1 MRTHLVTIRW
11 GILLAGMVALGT
23 DGSTRVYGQEP
34 TAAGIVVDPQGVLHK
49 KVVPDPTGE
58 LMRQRQAAAKASL
71 SQEVARYS
79 KRRYISLTRLE
90 QALADRQ
97 GVLTD
102 EMRYLAGLLRIQYVF
117 FYPETKDIVIAG
129 PAEGWMEDPAGR
141 VVGLTT
147 HRPVC
152 RLEDFVVALRMFG
165 PDKKQSPQ
173 VISCSID
180 PTPEGLAA
188 MQRVLREMG
197 SQLPGPPNPAMAH
210 QIASTLQERLGL
222 QDITISGVPPET
234 HFAHV
239 LVEADY
245 RMKLIGIGLE
255 TPPVQMASF
264 VQMVNPS
271 QVARNALFRWF
282 FVPDYQCVRVSE
294 DGLAMKLEGDGVK
307 LIGEDELV
315 TSEGSRQT
323 VGAVS
328 RASQMFTN
336 TFTKKYPELAER
348 SPVFAELR
356 NLIDMTVAAAFIQQQ
371 DYYTKAAWSMK
382 IFGDE
387 SKLAV
392 QKYPA
397 PRKVAP
403 AVSAIVRGARLMTPI
418 GGGVHIE
425 PQEALEKRNLLPDTH
440 GEVAKTRQEVQL
452 RLPQGR
458 WWWD

>member
-1 MRTHLVTIRW
+1 MHTLRITRWW
-11 GILLAGMVALGT
+11 GILFGGGLVLAAFADRG
-23 DGSTRVYGQEP
+23 YGQ
-34 TAAGIVVDPQGVLHK
+34 AAGVVVDAQGVLHK
-49 KVVPDPTGE
+49 KVVPDLSGQ
-58 LMRQRQAAAKASL
+58 LLRQRQAAAKASL
-71 SQEVARYS
+71 SADLARFS
-79 KRRYISLTRLE
+79 PRRYVSLTRLE

-129 PAEGWMEDPAGR
+129 PAEGWMEDPVGR
-141 VVGLTT
+141 VVGITT
-147 HRPVC
+147 RRPVC
-152 RLEDFVVALRMFG
+152 RLEDLAVALRLFG
-165 PDKKQSPQ
+165 PGQKSGNT

-188 MQRVLREMG
+188 MQRVLRQMG
-197 SQLPGPPNPAMAH
+197 SQLPGPPSPAIAN
-210 QIASTLQERLGL
+210 QIAGTLQESLGL
-222 QDITISGVPPET
+222 QDITITGVPPET
-234 HFAHV
+234 HFAQV

-255 TPPVQMASF
+255 EPPVQMASF

-307 LIGEDELV
+307 LVGEDEMV
-315 TSEGSRQT
+315 SAEGQRRS
-323 VGAVS
+323 VGAAS
-328 RASQMFTN
+328 RASQMFTT

-356 NLIDMTVAAAFIQQQ
+356 NLIDMAVAAAFIQQQ
-371 DYYTKAAWSMK
+371 DYYSKADWKMEL
-382 IFGDE
+382 FGDE

-392 QKYPA
+392 QRYPA

-403 AVSAIVRGARLMTPI
+403 AVSAVVRGNQLMTPI

-425 PQEALEKRNLLPDTH
+425 PQQALAKRNLLPDEK

-452 RLPQGR
+452 RLPKGR

>member
-1 MRTHLVTIRW
+1 MQTLRVRVRW
-11 GILLAGMVALGT
+11 GILVGFAVALG
-23 DGSTRVYGQEP
+23 SYPSWVYAQG
-34 TAAGIVVDPQGVLHK
+34 TAAGVVVDAQGVLHK
-49 KVVPDPTGE
+49 KVVPDPTGQ
-58 LMRQRQAAAKASL
+58 LMRERQAAAKASL
-71 SQEVARYS
+71 SAEVARFS

-102 EMRYLAGLLRIQYVF
+102 EMRYLAGLLRVQYVF

-141 VVGLTT
+141 IVGITT
-147 HRPVC
+147 RRPVC
-152 RLEDFVVALRMFG
+152 RLEDLVAVLRLFG
-165 PDKKQSPQ
+165 PDKKKSHE
-173 VISCSID
+173 VIGCSID

-188 MQRVLREMG
+188 MQRALRQMG
-197 SQLPGPPNPAMAH
+197 SQLPGPPNAAIAN
-210 QIASTLQERLGL
+210 QIASTLQESLGL
-222 QDITISGVPPET
+222 QDITINGVPAET

-255 TPPVQMASF
+255 EPPIQMASF

-271 QVARNALFRWF
+271 QVSRNALFRWF
-282 FVPDYQCVRVSE
+282 FVPDYQCVRVSQ

-307 LIGEDELV
+307 LVGEDEMV
-315 TSEGSRQT
+315 STEGQRQT
-323 VGAVS
+323 VNVTS

-356 NLIDMTVAAAFIQQQ
+356 NLIDMAVAAAFIQQQ
-371 DYYTKAAWSMK
+371 DYYTKAGWKMEL
-382 IFGDE
+382 FGDE
-387 SKLAV
+387 SKFAI
-392 QKYPA
+392 QRYPA

-403 AVSAIVRGARLMTPI
+403 AVSAVVRGARLMTPI

-425 PQEALEKRNLLPDTH
+425 PQEALEKRNLLPDDK
-440 GEVAKTRQEVQL
+440 GEVAKIHQDVQL

>member
-1 MRTHLVTIRW
+1 MRTHLLRLHWRMVW
-11 GILLAGMVALGT
+11 LAMAALTASMPQWAYAQGT
-23 DGSTRVYGQEP
+23 
-34 TAAGIVVDPQGVLHK
+34 AGVVVDAQGVLHK
-49 KVVPDPTGE
+49 KVVPDPTGQ
-58 LMRQRQAAAKASL
+58 LLRQRQAAAKASL
-71 SQEVARYS
+71 STEVARFS
-79 KRRYISLTRLE
+79 PRRYVSLTRLE
-90 QALADRQ
+90 QALAHRQ

-117 FYPETKDIVIAG
+117 CYPETKDIVLAG

-141 VVGLTT
+141 IVGLST

-152 RLEDFVVALRMFG
+152 RLEDLVVALRLFG
-165 PDKKQSPQ
+165 PGRKSDRP

-188 MQRVLREMG
+188 MQRVLRQIG
-197 SQLPGPPNPAMAH
+197 TQLPGPPNPAVAN
-210 QIASTLQERLGL
+210 QIAASLQESLGL
-222 QDITISGVPPET
+222 QDITITGVPPET

-255 TPPVQMASF
+255 QPPIQMASF
-264 VQMVNPS
+264 VQLVNPS

-307 LIGEDELV
+307 LVGEDELV
-315 TSEGSRQT
+315 TAQGGRQT
-323 VGAVS
+323 TGMTS

-336 TFTKKYPELAER
+336 GFTKKYPELAER

-356 NLIDMTVAAAFIQQQ
+356 NLIDMAVAAAFIQQQ
-371 DYYTKAAWSMK
+371 DYYGKTGWTMEL
-382 IFGDE
+382 FGDE
-387 SKLAV
+387 SKFAV
-392 QKYPA
+392 LRYPA

-403 AVSAIVRGARLMTPI
+403 AVTAVIRGARLMTPI
-418 GGGVHIE
+418 GGGVYIE
-425 PQEALEKRNLLPDTH
+425 PQQALQKRNLLPDEK
-440 GEVAKTRQEVQL
+440 GQVAKTRQEVQL
-452 RLPQGR
+452 RLPKDR

>member
-1 MRTHLVTIRW
+1 MQTQLVKVRW
-11 GILLAGMVALGT
+11 GIVLGLAAVLGT
-23 DGSTRVYGQEP
+23 YPSWVYAQR
-34 TAAGIVVDPQGVLHK
+34 AAGVVVDAQGVLHK
-49 KVVPDPTGE
+49 KVVSDPTGQ
-58 LMRQRQAAAKASL
+58 LMRERQAAAKASL
-71 SQEVARYS
+71 SAELARFS

-102 EMRYLAGLLRIQYVF
+102 EMRYLAGLLRVQYVF
-117 FYPETKDIVIAG
+117 YYPETKDIVIAG

-141 VVGLTT
+141 IVGISTQ
-147 HRPVC
+147 RPVC
-152 RLEDFVVALRMFG
+152 QLEDLVVALRLFG
-165 PDKKQSPQ
+165 PDKKKSNP

-188 MQRVLREMG
+188 MQRVLRQMG
-197 SQLPGPPNPAMAH
+197 SQLPGPPTPAIAN
-210 QIASTLQERLGL
+210 QIASSLQESLGL
-222 QDITISGVPPET
+222 QDITINGVPAET

-255 TPPVQMASF
+255 EPPVQMASF
-264 VQMVNPS
+264 VQMVNPG
-271 QVARNALFRWF
+271 QVSRNALFRWF

-307 LIGEDELV
+307 LVGEDELV

-323 VGAVS
+323 TGAAS
-328 RASQMFTN
+328 RASQMFTT

-348 SPVFAELR
+348 SPVFAQLR

-371 DYYTKAAWSMK
+371 DYYTKAGWKME

-397 PRKVAP
+397 PKKVAP
-403 AVSAIVRGARLMTPI
+403 AVSAVVRGARLMTPI

-425 PQEALEKRNLLPDTH
+425 PQEALEKRNLLPDDK

>member
-1 MRTHLVTIRW
+1 MQTQLVRVRW
-11 GILLAGMVALGT
+11 GIVVGLAAVLGT
-23 DGSTRVYGQEP
+23 YPSWVYAQT
-34 TAAGIVVDPQGVLHK
+34 TAAGVVVDPQGVLHK
-49 KVVPDPTGE
+49 KVVADPTGQ
-58 LMRQRQAAAKASL
+58 LMRERQAAAKASL
-71 SQEVARYS
+71 SAELARFS

-102 EMRYLAGLLRIQYVF
+102 EMRYLAGLLRVQYVF

-141 VVGLTT
+141 IIGISTK
-147 HRPVC
+147 RPVC
-152 RLEDFVVALRMFG
+152 QLEDLVVALRLFG
-165 PDKKQSPQ
+165 PDKKKSNP
-173 VISCSID
+173 VIGCSID

-188 MQRVLREMG
+188 MQRALRQMG
-197 SQLPGPPNPAMAH
+197 SQLPGPPTPAIAN
-210 QIASTLQERLGL
+210 QIASTLQESLGL
-222 QDITISGVPPET
+222 QDITINGVPAET
-234 HFAHV
+234 HFAQV

-255 TPPVQMASF
+255 EPPVQMASF
-264 VQMVNPS
+264 VQMVNPA
-271 QVARNALFRWF
+271 QVSRNALFRWF

-307 LIGEDELV
+307 LVGEDELV
-315 TSEGSRQT
+315 TSDGGRQAT
-323 VGAVS
+323 GTAGK
-328 RASQMFTN
+328 ASQMFTT

-348 SPVFAELR
+348 SPVFAQLR

-371 DYYTKAAWSMK
+371 DYYSKAGWKME

-397 PRKVAP
+397 PKKVAP
-403 AVSAIVRGARLMTPI
+403 AVSAVVRGARLMTPI

-425 PQEALEKRNLLPDTH
+425 PQEALAKRNLLPDDK

>member
-1 MRTHLVTIRW
+1 MHTQ
-11 GILLAGMVALGT
+11 
-23 DGSTRVYGQEP
+23 RVYLRWAILVGVVLGLAACPKWVYAQ
-34 TAAGIVVDPQGVLHK
+34 AAGVVVDAQGVLHK
-49 KVVPDPTGE
+49 KVVPDLTGE
-58 LMRQRQAAAKASL
+58 LLRQRQAAAKAAL
-71 SQEVARYS
+71 SADIARFS
-79 KRRYISLTRLE
+79 KRRYVSLTRLE

-129 PAEGWMEDPAGR
+129 PAEGWMEDPVGR
-141 VVGLTT
+141 IVGITT
-147 HRPVC
+147 RRPVC
-152 RLEDFVVALRMFG
+152 RLEDLVVALRLFG
-165 PDKKQSPQ
+165 PDKKMQDT

-188 MQRVLREMG
+188 MQRVLRQMG
-197 SQLPGPPNPAMAH
+197 SQLPGPPNPAMAN
-210 QIASTLQERLGL
+210 QIAVSLQESLGL
-222 QDITISGVPPET
+222 QDITITGVPPET
-234 HFAHV
+234 HFAQV

-255 TPPVQMASF
+255 EPPVQMASF

-271 QVARNALFRWF
+271 QVSRNALFRWF

-307 LIGEDELV
+307 LVGEDELV
-315 TSEGSRQT
+315 TAEGQRQS
-323 VGAVS
+323 VGATS
-328 RASQMFTN
+328 RASQMFTT

-356 NLIDMTVAAAFIQQQ
+356 NLIDMAVAAAFIQQQ
-371 DYYTKAAWSMK
+371 NYYSKAGWKMELFA
-382 IFGDE
+382 DE
-387 SKLAV
+387 AKFAV

-403 AVSAIVRGARLMTPI
+403 AVSALVRGNRLMTPI

-425 PQEALEKRNLLPDTH
+425 PQQALAKRNLLPDDK
-440 GEVAKTRQEVQL
+440 GEVAKTHQEVKL